1 MQSFLNLKYLIFRY
15 KTDHNGIFFIRMII
29 LNIFFLRL
37 HYFERAIIII
47 DRRKAS
53 LLIYEQKRN

>member
-1 MQSFLNLKYLIFRY
+1 MVYSHDNFKY
-15 KTDHNGIFFIRMII
+15 
-29 LNIFFLRL
+29 FFLRL
-37 HYFERAIIII
+37 HYFERAINII